1 MARSTK
7 ILPTTLLLLV
17 LLPPL
22 AGCSRPPRFDA
33 TSDAT
38 VESSIKA
45 MAEPLSEGGRK
56 AFASDLT
63 TVSVPG
69 IVKAAFGSGRG
80 KAKGEPPKKS
90 ELFRG
95 LHGLT
100 VAEIHAKAE
109 AIRVGFA
116 GSRN

>member
-7 ILPTTLLLLV
+7 ILATTLLLL
-17 LLPPL
+17 LLPL

-45 MAEPLSEGGRK
+45 MTEPLSACGRK
-56 AFASDLT
+56 AFAADLT
-63 TVSVPG
+63 TISVPG
-69 IVKAAFGSGRG
+69 LVKSAFGPGRG
-80 KAKGEPPKKS
+80 KAKGEPPRKS
-90 ELFRG
+90 ELFGG

-100 VAEIHAKAE
+100 AAEIHAKAE